1 METPIPNP
9 KILVRV
15 CVRAVTAGKIK
26 GLDQDFRNSSG
37 SFAIFA
43 ATARW
48 HADCLVAGMSD
59 EKLKLDAMPS
69 ATITS
74 VRTISAVSVWAQTM
88 IGRAMRQMHSGIWQS
103 LTRSRRLIPGGLG
116 DRHPHA
122 SVLTGRTESLMR
134 DAWNPIRPSRCPST
148 ASERRRP
155 PAWFTKP
162 VRLAYFQSRQKLRNG
177 LGESSV

>member
-74 VRTISAVSVWAQTM
+74 VRTRSAVLV
-88 IGRAMRQMHSGIWQS
+88 
-103 LTRSRRLIPGGLG
+103 
-116 DRHPHA
+116 
-122 SVLTGRTESLMR
+122 
-134 DAWNPIRPSRCPST
+134 
-148 ASERRRP
+148 
-155 PAWFTKP
+155 
-162 VRLAYFQSRQKLRNG
+162 
-177 LGESSV
+177 

>member
-74 VRTISAVSVWAQTM
+74 VRTRSAVSVWAQTM

-103 LTRSRRLIPGGLG
+103 LTRSRRLNQHAFG
-116 DRHPHA
+116 DQLHRGWA
-122 SVLTGRTESLMR
+122 LTGRTELSF
-134 DAWNPIRPSRCPST
+134 DA
-148 ASERRRP
+148 RR
-155 PAWFTKP
+155 
-162 VRLAYFQSRQKLRNG
+162 L
-177 LGESSV
+177 ES